1 MTEFRGL
8 TLSESISKAAQNEGM
23 ISTQTITGLSTK
35 RASQIWAP
43 PFKWGPWVEVFAIL
57 GAVGP
62 NKDKIKRTIK
72 ISFNAVNA
80 TSPFGVEI
88 KFGSKLVKAIG
99 PGSAKINIVG
109 NVAGGISM
117 RCKSTGPMG
126 QDIRVNA
133 R

>member
-8 TLSESISKAAQNEGM
+8 TLSASISKAAQNESV
-23 ISTQTITGLSTK
+23 ISTQIITGLSIK

-43 PFKWGPWVEVFAIL
+43 PLKWGPWVEVYAII

-62 NKDKIKRTIK
+62 NKDKIRRIIR
-72 ISFNAVNA
+72 ISFQAVNK

-88 KFGSKLVKAIG
+88 KAGRKLVKAIG
-99 PGSAKINIVG
+99 PGSVNINLTG
-109 NVAGGISM
+109 NIAGGIAM
-117 RCKSTGPMG
+117 RCKSTGLLG